1 MMSTDNSPFVREEQQ
16 NFVYEFKVEDAIPYS
31 KALPK
36 EFKISA
42 ECNIVGVIYESFV
55 VTADQDYL
63 TARLLAKSGLYR
75 AFYWAAA
82 QAIEKYLKAF
92 LLLRGESVRDE
103 THYVE
108 ALYTKACTLDASL
121 RSITIEPHNLL
132 SVPEYARD
140 HLKVFST
147 IEFLQNIDK
156 FGRPDNRY
164 NSFCVDFNTGCLFA
178 LDHFVFSLR
187 EKTIVPDIWQS
198 LRKVDGYLIDTLE
211 MHNPWFSREPIASDS
226 PQTPVVVE
234 DSMAVTKLDFLV
246 KQSQNPPYRLALK
259 WLNQMMKLPNE
270 LRKRIENL

>member
-1 MMSTDNSPFVREEQQ
+1 MSTDSSPILPEARQH
-16 NFVYEFKVEDAIPYS
+16 FVYEFKVEDAIPCS
-31 KALPK
+31 QALPK
-36 EFKISA
+36 EFRIST
-42 ECNIVGVIYESFV
+42 ECNIVDVIYESFV

-92 LLLRGESVRDE
+92 LLLRGESVRDGK
-103 THYVE
+103 HDVE

-121 RSITIEPHNLL
+121 HSITIEPHDLL
-132 SVPEYARD
+132 PVPEYARD
-140 HLKVFST
+140 YLKVFST
-147 IEFLQNIDK
+147 IEFLRNIDK

-164 NSFCVDFNTGCLFA
+164 NSFGVDFNTGCLFA

-187 EKTIVPDIWQS
+187 EKTTVPDIWQS

-211 MHNPWFSREPIASDS
+211 MHNPWFSRKPIAADS
-226 PQTPVVVE
+226 PQTPIVVT
-234 DSMAVTKLDFLV
+234 DSMAVTKFDFLV
-246 KQSQNPPYRLALK
+246 KQCQNPPYRLALK

-270 LRKRIENL
+270 LRKRIEKL

>member
-1 MMSTDNSPFVREEQQ
+1 MMSTDSSPFVREARQH
-16 NFVYEFKVEDAIPYS
+16 FVYEFKVEDAIPYFQT
-31 KALPK
+31 LPE
-36 EFKISA
+36 EFKIST
-42 ECNIVGVIYESFV
+42 ECNIVDVIYESFV

-92 LLLRGESVRDE
+92 LLLRGESVKDG
-103 THYVE
+103 THDVE
-108 ALYTKACTLDASL
+108 ALYIKACTLDASL
-121 RSITIEPHNLL
+121 QIITIEPHDLL

-140 HLKVFST
+140 YLKVFST
-147 IEFLQNIDK
+147 IEFLRDIDK

-164 NSFCVDFNTGCLFA
+164 NSFGVDFNSGCLFA
-178 LDHFVFSLR
+178 LDHFIFSLR
-187 EKTIVPDIWQS
+187 EKIIVPDIWQS
-198 LRKVDGYLIDTLE
+198 LRKVDGHLIDTFE
-211 MHNPWFSREPIASDS
+211 INNPWFSRETNASNWPQAPI
-226 PQTPVVVE
+226 VVT

-270 LRKRIENL
+270 LRKRIDKL

>member
-1 MMSTDNSPFVREEQQ
+1 MMSTNTSPFVREARQH
-16 NFVYEFKVEDAIPYS
+16 FIYEFKVEDAIPQS
-31 KALPK
+31 QALPK

-42 ECNIVGVIYESFV
+42 ECNIVDVIYESFV

-82 QAIEKYLKAF
+82 QSIEKYLKAF
-92 LLLRGESVRDE
+92 LLLRGESVRDG
-103 THYVE
+103 THDVE
-108 ALYTKACTLDASL
+108 QLYTKACKLDNSL
-121 RSITIEPHNLL
+121 QSISVDPHDLL

-140 HLKVFST
+140 YLKIFST
-147 IEFLQNIDK
+147 IEFLREIDK

-164 NSFCVDFNTGCLFA
+164 NSFGVDFNTGCLFA

-198 LRKVDGYLIDTLE
+198 LRKVDGRLIDTLE
-211 MHNPWFSREPIASDS
+211 MHNPWFSREPMSSDS
-226 PQTPVVVE
+226 LQTPIVVT
-234 DSMAVTKLDFLV
+234 DSTTVTKFDFLV
-246 KQSQNPPYRLALK
+246 KQSQNPPYKLALK

-270 LRKRIENL
+270 LRKRIDKL